1 MSHPNVPDA
10 ATYAA
15 CRQLIEHS
23 AYLTDTKDFEAY
35 AALFTEDG
43 QLTRPG
49 GQPLVGRAAMVE
61 SYRSR
66 PAERMTR
73 HMVGHCVMEQMGE
86 GRVRAI
92 TSVLL
97 WSTTVSQP
105 VEAFGR
111 KAEPRQALGEYC
123 DDLVLTPEGWRIAK
137 RESSFLLYRE

>member
-1 MSHPNVPDA
+1 MSHLKLPDA
-10 ATYAA
+10 AVYTA

-23 AYLTDTKDFEAY
+23 AHLTDTRDFDAY
-35 AALFTEDG
+35 AALFTEAG
-43 QLTRPG
+43 ELTRPG
-49 GQPLVGRAAMVE
+49 GQPLAGRAAILE

-73 HMVGHCVMEQMGE
+73 HMVGHSVMSLLDE

-97 WSTTVSQP
+97 WSTTTTQP

-123 DDLVLTPEGWRIAK
+123 DDLVLTLQGWRIEK
-137 RESSFLLYRE
+137 RASSFLMYRE